1 MVAIIALVNT
11 KISINHDLF
20 IKTSR
25 EVKQQLMVC
34 SHERSGTH
42 FTMNTM
48 ASVSHYCSQPWL
60 NYDLFPLGASI
71 NFFSERSA
79 RKFITDFSSLKIN
92 GDATCNASII
102 KSHFPLSHLGDKAS
116 ALPLKIIYIWRDPA
130 ETIASLWKFIHN
142 WNWNEGPKTRTA
154 MELAS
159 TRPSGQSQRYQKSNY
174 RDYFERWAE
183 HTLDGLSQCKKNPKA
198 RCISYRELLTNHTST
213 TENLC
218 RDLNIKLLQ
227 KPRIPSKSEN
237 TIKGASVDLNSEDMA
252 RLRDFCD
259 ERVEDY
265 PELKALLKK
274 DF

>member
-1 MVAIIALVNT
+1 MDT
-11 KISINHDLF
+11 KISTKNDLF

-25 EVKQQLMVC
+25 EIKQQLMVC

-42 FTMNTM
+42 FAMNTM

-71 NFFSERSA
+71 NFFSEVSA
-79 RKFITDFSSLKIN
+79 RNFITDFSSLKIN
-92 GDATCNASII
+92 GEKTCNASII
-102 KSHFPLSHLGDKAS
+102 KSHFPLSHLGDKAGD
-116 ALPLKIIYIWRDPA
+116 LPLKIIYIWREPA
-130 ETIASLWKFIHN
+130 ETMASLWKFMHN
-142 WNWNEGPKTRTA
+142 WNWNEGPKTETA
-154 MELAS
+154 LELAS

-198 RCISYRELLTNHTST
+198 CSISYRQLLTSHTST
-213 TENLC
+213 TERIC
-218 RDLNIKLLQ
+218 RDLSITLLR
-227 KPRIPSKSEN
+227 KPQIPSRSEN
-237 TIKGASVDLNSEDMA
+237 TIKGANLDLHSEDME

-259 ERVEDY
+259 ERIDDY